1 MSVRRAA
8 VVEAT
13 TPSSQKET
21 VADNVLLERIAA
33 DDLGALGVLYDRH
46 IHAVVRVVSRVSG
59 SANDADD
66 IAHAT
71 FMKVRELAP
80 SFDGRPSARPWLIG
94 IAVRLAQRRLR
105 TMARFTHMLGRFAH
119 VTRDA
124 ERVDPEKHAAGR
136 AELAV
141 IEEAIGKLSVA
152 KRTVFVLVEI
162 EGLAHDEV
170 ARELGIPQATVRTRL
185 FHAKQELMLA
195 LGRSAR

>member
-1 MSVRRAA
+1 MSARRAIGGVTPGA
-8 VVEAT
+8 VKEA
-13 TPSSQKET
+13 

-33 DDLGALGVLYDRH
+33 DDLGALGLLYDRH

-59 SANDADD
+59 NANDADD

-71 FMKVRELAP
+71 FLKVRELAA
-80 SFDGRPSARPWLIG
+80 SFDGRPSARAWLIG
-94 IAVRLAQRRLR
+94 IAVRLSQRRLR
-105 TMARFTHMLGRFAH
+105 TVVRFTQMLGRFAH
-119 VTRDA
+119 VTRDV

-141 IEEAIGKLSVA
+141 IEQAIGKLSVA

-185 FHAKQELMLA
+185 FHAKQDLMLA
-195 LGRSAR
+195 LGRRAR